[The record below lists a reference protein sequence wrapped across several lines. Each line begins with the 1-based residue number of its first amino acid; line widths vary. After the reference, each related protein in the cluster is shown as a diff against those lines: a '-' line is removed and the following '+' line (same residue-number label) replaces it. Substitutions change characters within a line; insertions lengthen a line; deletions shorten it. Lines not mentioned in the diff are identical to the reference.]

1 MTTGKITTPSGR
13 EFAFPDMERYSSG
26 KVSNFTQIKN
36 YPVQSFATADIVPVV
51 LLEIDQRLA
60 DCKSCI
66 VNTVHDSIVVDVH
79 PDEEVKVLSI
89 IRNIND
95 YIDGL
100 IQLQFGVTVNVPLL
114 LESKIGDNWLD
125 TKDVA

>member
-1 MTTGKITTPSGR
+1 M
-13 EFAFPDMERYSSG
+13 
-26 KVSNFTQIKN
+26 
-36 YPVQSFATADIVPVV
+36 PVV
-51 LLEIDQRLA
+51 LLEIDDRLS
-60 DCKSCI
+60 DCNSCI

-89 IRNIND
+89 IRNVND
-95 YIDGL
+95 YINGL
-100 IQLQFGVTVNVPLL
+100 IQIQFGVSVNVPLL